1 MTYDE
6 NLNQH
11 SDLVCIND
19 LSEKNPIIIYAH
31 QLNQYYHTLLGNPF
45 QRLNYYNSD
54 TKQYQFYRTPGIIN
68 YIITYYLHQGCL
80 STEIHYPPEILY
92 DELVFF
98 GFNIQII
105 YEIVSNLITI
115 DYYIP
120 SGKYTASLLKR
131 NILQFKTEVT
141 HQNKRKSHTR
151 VESSRSRFVKESI
164 S

>member
-1 MTYDE
+1 MKIEKKPYVFFFSFGAFYMMQEE
-6 NLNQH
+6 NFNQH
-11 SDLVCIND
+11 SDLVQIND
-19 LSEKNPIIIYAH
+19 PGEKNTIIIYAH

-45 QRLNYYNSD
+45 QRLKYNDSS
-54 TKQYQFYRTPGIIN
+54 TGQYHFYRTPGIIN

-105 YEIVSNLITI
+105 YDIVSNFITI

-120 SGKYTASLLKR
+120 SGKSILLFIK
-131 NILQFKTEVT
+131 FD
-141 HQNKRKSHTR
+141 
-151 VESSRSRFVKESI
+151 
-164 S
+164 